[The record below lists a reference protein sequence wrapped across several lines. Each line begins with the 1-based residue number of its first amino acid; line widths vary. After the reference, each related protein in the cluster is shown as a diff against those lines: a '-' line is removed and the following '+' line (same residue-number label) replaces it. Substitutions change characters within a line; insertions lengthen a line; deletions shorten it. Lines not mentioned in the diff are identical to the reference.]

1 MLPDSQQRA
10 ACTRGTTSPSLRLP
24 PDFISSVSHSFGK
37 FHPASL
43 GCQGEAEGQEQGL
56 CTPRSRFPTH
66 WSRRPPRGSAHH
78 ITSARTCRVS
88 LQPPPKQRD
97 LFQFL
102 LPIQVSHVP
111 VPSCLLFTNTC
122 VPSPAHANIRGKLP
136 LVLMSTVTAN
146 TGEHGCTPALVLH
159 NQHLPCIY

>member
-56 CTPRSRFPTH
+56 CTPRSRSPLTGAGDPH
-66 WSRRPPRGSAHH
+66 EALP
-78 ITSARTCRVS
+78 ITSRVPGHVGCPCSHPQNREICFNSCCQYRSATSRYPPVCCS
-88 LQPPPKQRD
+88 LTR
-97 LFQFL
+97 
-102 LPIQVSHVP
+102 VCP
-111 VPSCLLFTNTC
+111 VPLMQILEGSCLWC
-122 VPSPAHANIRGKLP
+122 
-136 LVLMSTVTAN
+136 
-146 TGEHGCTPALVLH
+146 
-159 NQHLPCIY
+159 